1 VPKAIDDRSRRE
13 HRLDAVTQTG
23 DAILLGAV
31 IAAVKSAAC
40 FQTVPDDPNAAMLA
54 GWRQRVDRALETVK
68 RMGLA
73 PHNNVE
79 GLVVIVAT
87 GFAGWHEHHSGFEME
102 MYGMTSSSPVVAI
115 SCRSEPVEAFLLLV
129 AQ

>member
-1 VPKAIDDRSRRE
+1 MGGRLDRSAFLKASEIESRLE
-13 HRLDAVTQTG
+13 QQLDAVARSRDT
-23 DAILLGAV
+23 ILLGTV
-31 IAAVKSAAC
+31 IAAVESAVF

-87 GFAGWHEHHSGFEME
+87 GFAGWHEHYSRFKME
-102 MYGMTSSSPVVAI
+102 MCSA
-115 SCRSEPVEAFLLLV
+115 
-129 AQ
+129 